1 MNSVET
7 EIPSTS
13 SGVRATNVLTAAEI
27 ATMWNHVRVY
37 LELGT
42 REQCDKFSEGMGL
55 ILKSKLCPVHKS
67 NMSVSDA
74 GNETVG

>member
-1 MNSVET
+1 MNSVEA

-13 SGVRATNVLTAAEI
+13 SGVRATNVLTAAEV

-37 LELGT
+37 LEPVT
-42 REQCDKFSEGMGL
+42 REQCIKFYEHNGL

-67 NMSVSDA
+67 YMSVSDA
-74 GNETVG
+74 